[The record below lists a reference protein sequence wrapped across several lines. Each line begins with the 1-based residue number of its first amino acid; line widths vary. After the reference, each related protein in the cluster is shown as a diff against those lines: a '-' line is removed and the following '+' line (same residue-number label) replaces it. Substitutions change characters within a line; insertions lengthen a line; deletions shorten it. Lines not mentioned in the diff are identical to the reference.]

1 MKYLLQSKAT
11 LITSHINQKT
21 STSASVIKKI
31 NAFNILKSEQL
42 SEYYEKNLRKHL
54 NFFCSTDTLFNISI
68 FYFST
73 ERLKIYFAIQYFK
86 KESQNIWYNKL
97 KELKKSTSVKKNDF

>member
-1 MKYLLQSKAT
+1 M
-11 LITSHINQKT
+11 TSHINQKT

-42 SEYYEKNLRKHL
+42 SEYYKKNLKKHL
-54 NFFCSTDTLFNISI
+54 NFFHNTDISFNINT

-86 KESQNIWYNKL
+86 E
-97 KELKKSTSVKKNDF
+97 KS